1 MFDYETLKLLWW
13 LLIGVLLIGFVITD
27 GFDMG
32 VGTLLPV
39 IGKTDDERRIM
50 INSIAPHWEGNQV
63 WLVLAA
69 GAVFAAWPAVYATA
83 FSGFYIAMMLTLF
96 SLFFRPV
103 GFDYRSKLES
113 SRWRKSWDW
122 GIFAGSTVPPIV
134 FGVAF
139 ANLLQGIPFV
149 LDDFLRAQYLGS
161 FFALLNPFALLV
173 GVFSLMLFVMQG
185 AAWLQM
191 KTEDELHARARRVI
205 FVVAPLAVLLF
216 AIAGV
221 WLYYG
226 IDGYVITAIGD
237 LNGPSNPL
245 LKTAELQAGAWFLN
259 YEKYPIMML
268 APALGLL
275 LPLLAV
281 IATKFN
287 RAGFAFLFTSLT
299 QAAVLMTFA
308 LSIFPFVMPSSINPS
323 MSFTVWDAVSS
334 EMTLN
339 IMTIAAV
346 IFLPIVL
353 SYTSWGYIKMFG
365 RLGKQYMAK
374 YKHSAY

>member
-1 MFDYETLKLLWW
+1 
-13 LLIGVLLIGFVITD
+13 
-27 GFDMG
+27 
-32 VGTLLPV
+32 
-39 IGKTDDERRIM
+39 
-50 INSIAPHWEGNQV
+50 
-63 WLVLAA
+63 
-69 GAVFAAWPAVYATA
+69 
-83 FSGFYIAMMLTLF
+83 
-96 SLFFRPV
+96 
-103 GFDYRSKLES
+103 
-113 SRWRKSWDW
+113 
-122 GIFAGSTVPPIV
+122 
-134 FGVAF
+134 
-139 ANLLQGIPFV
+139 
-149 LDDFLRAQYLGS
+149 
-161 FFALLNPFALLV
+161 
-173 GVFSLMLFVMQG
+173 MQG

-353 SYTSWGYIKMFG
+353 FIPHGVI
-365 RLGKQYMAK
+365 
-374 YKHSAY
+374 